1 MSYNEA
7 LHRIPVVAVNAPKA
21 KPSNRLHW
29 ARRAVQWGVLAIAIL
44 IPVTGL
50 FRIDPVDGA
59 FVVLDRQIWFS
70 DFFIVVGFWILL
82 ASGLVMLY
90 SLAGTV
96 FCGWAC
102 PQNTFSEWANMMT
115 RRFLGKRAEVM
126 LGGERMRLA
135 AEKNTW
141 LNWLV
146 LGSIFLAV
154 AMALGLIP
162 LLYFYPP
169 NVVWSF
175 ITFQEDARLA
185 GSLHWIYAV
194 FVMIIFLDIAVIRHF
209 MCRFMCIYKVW
220 QHTFKTKETLHVA
233 YDSARADACL
243 KCNYCVTSCFLG
255 IDPRK
260 TDVYDTCT
268 NCGECITACNNLQ
281 AKKGGESGLLRFAIG
296 ARDRSGVANSRT
308 GLASLSGRLIWTL
321 PFVVLGAAMFV
332 WGLASFTP
340 YHLAVYKSDTPQ
352 ALHVNEYRIS
362 VAHKLYRPGEVQL
375 SVEGLPE
382 GAYQLSSDRVEF
394 ATTGRQD
401 VLINVAP
408 GALPS
413 GLHPFVVRASA
424 SDGGWEANFR
434 VHHFVASQRS

>member
-7 LHRIPVVAVNAPKA
+7 LRRIPVVAVNAPKA
-21 KPSNRLHW
+21 KPNNRLHW
-29 ARRAVQWGVLAIAIL
+29 ARRAVQWGVLALAIL
-44 IPVTGL
+44 IPVSGL

-70 DFFIVVGFWILL
+70 DFFIVVGFWVLV
-82 ASGLVMLY
+82 ASGLVLLY

-126 LGGERMRLA
+126 LDGERMRLA

-141 LNWLV
+141 LNWLA
-146 LGSIFLAV
+146 LGAIFLAV
-154 AMALGLIP
+154 SMALALIP

-169 NVVWSF
+169 SVVWSF
-175 ITFQEDARLA
+175 ITFQDDARLA
-185 GSLHWIYAV
+185 GSLHWIYSV

-220 QHTFKTKETLHVA
+220 QHTFKTQQTLHVA
-233 YDSARADACL
+233 YDSSRADACL

-268 NCGECITACNNLQ
+268 NCGECITACHKLH
-281 AKKGGESGLLRFAIG
+281 AKKSDQPGLLRFAIG
-296 ARDRSGVANSRT
+296 ARDRSGIANSRT
-308 GLASLSGRLIWTL
+308 GLGSFSGRLVWTM
-321 PFVVLGAAMFV
+321 PFVVLGAVMFI

-362 VAHKLYRPGEVQL
+362 LAHKLYRPGQVQL
-375 SVEGLPE
+375 RVDGLPE
-382 GAYQLSSDRVEF
+382 SAYRLSEAQVTF
-394 ATTGRQD
+394 ASTGRQD
-401 VLINVAP
+401 VLITIAP
-408 GALPS
+408 DVLPS
-413 GLHPFVVRASA
+413 GLHPFVVHAGSP
-424 SDGGWEANFR
+424 DGTWEASFR